1 MKHFKNLFNLLN
13 KLNETYDKAED
24 AGDAVAGVVA
34 ELTALIK
41 EVANAKAARSDIAPT
56 FDDATNYYKNDL
68 VYYTD
73 EHGTGLYEF
82 QTDHTAGDWETSE
95 VIQKDL
101 SDILQSLRTPTT

>member
-1 MKHFKNLFNLLN
+1 MKHFKNLFNLLS

-34 ELTALIK
+34 ELTVLIE
-41 EVANAKAARSDIAPT
+41 EVADAKAARSDIAPT
-56 FDDATNYYKNDL
+56 FSEETNYSEGDL

-73 EHGTGLYEF
+73 ESGTYLYEF
-82 QTDHTAGDWETSE
+82 QTDHTAGDWESSE

-101 SDILQSLRTPTT
+101 SDILQSLRTPAE